1 VKKIRQANVK
11 RINMPTL
18 EQAQAWYPAQDA
30 VHGFDHVLR
39 VYHMAERLA
48 PAAGADL
55 EIVRAAALLHDAEG
69 SAPDAH
75 RATHHEASASFARTV
90 LEAEGWPEARIA
102 AVEHCIRA
110 HRYRTTE
117 TPQTPEAKVLFDADK
132 LDVLGAF
139 GAARTIAYAAQ
150 AHQPIYAAPSA
161 QFLASGQK
169 EPGEPH
175 SSYHEY
181 LFKLRR
187 VKDRLFT
194 AEAKRIAE
202 ARHAFL
208 VAFYAQIVAEANGQ

>member
-1 VKKIRQANVK
+1 
-11 RINMPTL
+11 MPTIQ
-18 EQAQAWYPAQDA
+18 QAQTWYSPSDP

-48 PAAGADL
+48 RLEGADL

-69 SAPDAH
+69 SATDNSH
-75 RATHHEASASFARTV
+75 SRATHHEASASFARSILTR
-90 LEAEGWPEARIA
+90 EGWPESHIA

-117 TPQTPEAKVLFDADK
+117 TPQTIEAKVLFDADK

-150 AHQPIYAAPSA
+150 AQQPIYAPPSP
-161 QFLASGQK
+161 QFLETGQK
-169 EPGEPH
+169 ISDEPH

-187 VKDRLFT
+187 VKDRLYT
-194 AEAKRIAE
+194 NEAQRIAE
-202 ARHAFL
+202 SRHAFL
-208 VAFYAQIVAEANGQ
+208 VAFYEQIVAENDFSVAHPLETE

>member
-1 VKKIRQANVK
+1 MVSTCEELH
-11 RINMPTL
+11 MPTL
-18 EQAQAWYPAQDA
+18 EQAQTWYSTSDS

-39 VYHMAERLA
+39 VYNMAERLA
-48 PAAGADL
+48 TIEGADL

-69 SAPDAH
+69 SAPENTH
-75 RATHHEASASFARTV
+75 NRATHHEASASFARTI
-90 LEAEGWPEARIA
+90 LTEEGWPESRIT

-117 TPQTPEAKVLFDADK
+117 APQTIEAKVLFDADK

-150 AHQPIYAAPSA
+150 AQQPIYAKPST
-161 QFLASGQK
+161 QFLETGK
-169 EPGEPH
+169 KTPEEPH

-187 VKDRLFT
+187 VKERLFT
-194 AEAKRIAE
+194 DEAKRIAE
-202 ARHAFL
+202 SRHAFL
-208 VAFYAQIVAEANGQ
+208 VAFYEQIVAEAEG